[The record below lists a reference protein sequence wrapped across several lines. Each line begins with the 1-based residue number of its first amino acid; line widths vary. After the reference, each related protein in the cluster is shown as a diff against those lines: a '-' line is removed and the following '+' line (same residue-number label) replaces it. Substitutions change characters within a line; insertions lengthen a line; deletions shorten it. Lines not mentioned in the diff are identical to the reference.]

1 MTDNQSSEEVRAR
14 AMEIFRRTRE
24 EIDPMLLLRTKQMI
38 EEQAEDG
45 MFDAM
50 GLPSSA
56 SVPQQTRAQNPSP
69 VAEDEIPVD
78 RTKMREI
85 VMEYIVRNPDQTRV
99 SGLLKKILRKEK

>member
-1 MTDNQSSEEVRAR
+1 MADNQSSEEVRAR

-56 SVPQQTRAQNPSP
+56 SASQQTHAQRPAQ

-99 SGLLKKILRKEK
+99 SGLLKNILRKEK

>member
-1 MTDNQSSEEVRAR
+1 
-14 AMEIFRRTRE
+14 
-24 EIDPMLLLRTKQMI
+24 MLLLRTKQMI

-56 SVPQQTRAQNPSP
+56 SASASQQTRAERSAP
-69 VAEDEIPVD
+69 VAEDEIPVN

-99 SGLLKKILRKEK
+99 SGLLKRILRKEK